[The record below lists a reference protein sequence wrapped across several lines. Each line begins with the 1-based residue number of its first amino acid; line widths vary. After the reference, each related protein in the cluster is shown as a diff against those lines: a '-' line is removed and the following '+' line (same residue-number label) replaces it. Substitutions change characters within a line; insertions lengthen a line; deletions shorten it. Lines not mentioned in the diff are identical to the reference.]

1 LRFTLRQLEY
11 FVAVSEAG
19 SITEA
24 ARRVHGSQP
33 TLSAAV
39 SGLER
44 SLGVQLFVRHHAQG
58 VSLTPAGRRFQ
69 LQARTL
75 LRQAAEMERFA
86 AELGERVSGQLDLG
100 CLVTLAPLAAPRL
113 CREFEEAHPDARVGL
128 LEAGQAELLDALRD
142 GRISLALTYDLELGE
157 ELRFQPLADLPPAA
171 MLPAGH
177 RLAPAEAV
185 GLDKLAPEPLILLDL
200 PLSREYFM
208 SLYLARGLRPAVR
221 HRSPHPE
228 VIRSMVASGYGY
240 SLINARPRI
249 GRSLDGGRFAVV
261 PLRGRH
267 RPMRVG
273 LASVAGA
280 DEPLLVT
287 AFRDHCRDR
296 LPALVS
302 A

>member
-1 LRFTLRQLEY
+1 MRFTLRQLEY

-142 GRISLALTYDLELGE
+142 GRSASPSPTTWSWV
-157 ELRFQPLADLPPAA
+157 RSCAS
-171 MLPAGH
+171 
-177 RLAPAEAV
+177 
-185 GLDKLAPEPLILLDL
+185 
-200 PLSREYFM
+200 SRWPTF
-208 SLYLARGLRPAVR
+208 RRRPCCRPATGWR
-221 HRSPHPE
+221 
-228 VIRSMVASGYGY
+228 
-240 SLINARPRI
+240 RPR
-249 GRSLDGGRFAVV
+249 RSGSTSW
-261 PLRGRH
+261 
-267 RPMRVG
+267 RPSR
-273 LASVAGA
+273 
-280 DEPLLVT
+280 
-287 AFRDHCRDR
+287 
-296 LPALVS
+296 
-302 A
+302 